1 MTNNYLDRSNYVKGL
16 LLLIGKDKK
25 ITDSERDFLHN
36 TGKTLSFDKKFIESA
51 MNELLENKYLG
62 NEPPVFSQKQYA
74 EAFLRDAIK
83 LAFVDNDLASKEF
96 DWLHS
101 IAASNDLS
109 DEWLNNETEFYLSGG
124 KYSSG
129 SQELEIIKIFDA
141 A

>member
-16 LLLIGKDKK
+16 LLMIGKDKK

-36 TGKTLSFDKKFIESA
+36 VAETLSFDKKFIESA

-83 LAFVDNDLASKEF
+83 LAFVDNDLSSEEF
-96 DWLHS
+96 DWLHL
-101 IAASNDLS
+101 IAASNGLS
-109 DEWLNNETEFYLSGG
+109 NEWLKNELEYYLSG
-124 KYSSG
+124 KHSHE
-129 SQELEIIKIFDA
+129 SQELEIKNIFDTV
-141 A
+141 